1 MAGSQLKEVLEL
13 VEQVS
18 SRSSSVKIEYCMT
31 DDERVLNYVGSSLSP
46 FCVTQ
51 AVPLRLVISELQL
64 RLPALLTGE
73 AFARGTNISAKPEI
87 EYLLYLAGSRQIKQT
102 LDKLSQF
109 LSKPYVALTFC
120 REGDEVFTRGLPKE
134 LNCNLLDFKD
144 FTNPDLN
151 LVKEFYGLARDTP
164 DELLK
169 DILTMIN
176 HLKLRL

>member
-1 MAGSQLKEVLEL
+1 MADSQLKQVLEF

-18 SRSSSVKIEYCMT
+18 NRSSSVRIEYCVT
-31 DDERVLNYVGSSLSP
+31 DDEGVLNHVGSSLDP

-64 RLPALLTGE
+64 RLPAILTME

-102 LDKLSQF
+102 LDKLSQC

-120 REGDEVFTRGLPKE
+120 REGDEAFTRTLPKE
-134 LNCNLLDFKD
+134 LNCSPLDFKD
-144 FTNPDLN
+144 LVNPDLN
-151 LVKEFYGLARDTP
+151 LVKKFYGLTGDAP

-169 DILTMIN
+169 DVLTMMN
-176 HLKLRL
+176 HLKLR